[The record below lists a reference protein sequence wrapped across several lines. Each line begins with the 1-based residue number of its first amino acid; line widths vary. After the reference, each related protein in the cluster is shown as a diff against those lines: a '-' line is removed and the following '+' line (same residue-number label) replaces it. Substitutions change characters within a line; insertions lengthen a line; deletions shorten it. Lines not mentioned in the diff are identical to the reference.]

1 MTYHDI
7 LNIII
12 TNKYRIIKNSIVST
26 FVLFL
31 ILFLLYPIT
40 YRATVSVL
48 PPENNQSFG
57 GIGSLLSGQDFSSL
71 LTGGFS
77 NASSQLFEEI
87 LRSRSASEYVIKKL
101 NLTDYY
107 NADNIYDA
115 VKDLQNDINI
125 EITKEGILKLDIDT
139 KTSFIPLI
147 FSNKDSIK
155 KLSADL
161 SNTFIEA
168 LDKINRE
175 KMSSKARKTRE
186 YIEGQLVVTKS
197 NLDSVETALMKF
209 QEKNKTI
216 SLPDQLTAAID
227 AAAKLKT
234 EMVKT
239 EVQIGL
245 MQTNLRE
252 DNKAL
257 IALKNKLNQLKD
269 QFDKMEMGNQDY
281 LLTFKDVPELGKKL
295 ANLLRE
301 VKIQN
306 EVYLLLQQEFYKE
319 KIQENRDVPTVQ
331 ILDKAI
337 PPLRK
342 SSPKVVISTISGGIF
357 FFLLISFVFVIN
369 EKRTLSYKNKEK
381 D

>member
-1 MTYHDI
+1 MTYHDLI
-7 LNIII
+7 HIVI
-12 TNKYRIIKNSIVST
+12 TNKNKIIKIT
-26 FVLFL
+26 LTATL
-31 ILFLLYPIT
+31 ILFVILFLFYPVT

-48 PPENNQSFG
+48 PPDNNESLG
-57 GIGSLLSGQDFSSL
+57 SLGSLLSGQNFTSL
-71 LTGGFS
+71 LSGSSS
-77 NASSQLFEEI
+77 NASSQLYMEI
-87 LRSRSASEYVIKKL
+87 LKSRSAAVYVVKKYNLVKYFGTDNEYQAAQK
-101 NLTDYY
+101 
-107 NADNIYDA
+107 
-115 VKDLQNDINI
+115 LQNKTNI
-125 EITKEGILKLDIDT
+125 EITQEGILKLNVDT
-139 KTSFIPLI
+139 NTPLLPLI
-147 FSNKDSIK
+147 FGNKDSVK

-161 SNTFIEA
+161 SNSYIEA

-175 KMSSKARKTRE
+175 KLASKAKKARE
-186 YIEGQLVVTKS
+186 YIEAQLVTTKS

-209 QEKNKTI
+209 QEKNKAI

-245 MQTNLRE
+245 METNLRE

-257 IALKNKLNQLKD
+257 IALKSKLNQLKD
-269 QFDKMEMGNQDY
+269 QYDKMEMGNQDY

-306 EVYLLLQQEFYKE
+306 EVYLLLQQEYYKE

-331 ILDKAI
+331 VLDEAI
-337 PPLRK
+337 PPLQK
-342 SSPKVVISTISGGIF
+342 SSPKVVVSTLAGGIF
-357 FFLLISFVFVIN
+357 FFFLTSFVFVIN